1 MADNTVFDSVFK
13 TMVHKTPQLIV
24 PFINEAFGR
33 DYPTNTP
40 VIHFSN
46 EHEELRGSR
55 IDDSV
60 FRLQNKIYHVE
71 CQSTSDSSMVIR
83 MIEYD
88 FAIALEQALAA
99 GRPYEIDFPS
109 SCVLFLRH
117 SNKTPDVLQ
126 LKVNLPSGESFLYK
140 AKVVKAQAY
149 NCEELFQKR
158 LFLLLPYYLMRYE
171 RSLDKIASD
180 PNLTARL
187 VEECVDLNAQLANA
201 LLTTG
206 DRLLYEELVELII
219 RVIDHIMARY
229 ESLKGKV
236 RSAMGGEV
244 LELLNDR
251 AERLEREA
259 EARGIERGIQQGI
272 ERGIEQG
279 IQQGIQQGID
289 QGKKQGIDS
298 LVAELMERGVDE
310 GLIREAVFALKQD
323 CEASEP

>member
-1 MADNTVFDSVFK
+1 
-13 TMVHKTPQLIV
+13 
-24 PFINEAFGR
+24 
-33 DYPTNTP
+33 
-40 VIHFSN
+40 
-46 EHEELRGSR
+46 
-55 IDDSV
+55 
-60 FRLQNKIYHVE
+60 
-71 CQSTSDSSMVIR
+71 
-83 MIEYD
+83 
-88 FAIALEQALAA
+88 
-99 GRPYEIDFPS
+99 
-109 SCVLFLRH
+109 
-117 SNKTPDVLQ
+117 
-126 LKVNLPSGESFLYK
+126 
-140 AKVVKAQAY
+140 
-149 NCEELFQKR
+149 
-158 LFLLLPYYLMRYE
+158 MRYE

-206 DRLLYEELVELII
+206 DRLVYEELIELII
-219 RVIDHIMARY
+219 RVIDHIMAKY

-244 LELLNDR
+244 LELLNER

-310 GLIREAVFALKQD
+310 RLIHEAVFALKQD